1 MNILELVAGI
11 LAGLVMAAFFAA
23 CEGAFLALS
32 SSPDASFAET
42 ARPQMSRVSLLLRR
56 SDRLKHGIALGQ
68 LLAIVWVAT
77 MSYQAA
83 WWVAGGRPGAGGFS
97 VAVLVTAFLMLVF
110 ADMAPK
116 SAAMERPAAWA
127 RTAGPLL
134 VMWMLVTLPLTTLLA
149 GLVSRS
155 QRLLGPG
162 RTEAPFLSE
171 DARSIVAEASEKAEL
186 ERDERQMITSIFSF
200 GDTTVREVMTPRP
213 DVVAVDIGADWSE
226 VVRKVGEAE
235 HSRVPVYRDEL
246 DAIVGVLH
254 AKDLLPYVHGQD
266 EPPMEISDL
275 LWEPTFVPEA
285 KKIDDLLREFQ
296 TEKTHLAIVVD
307 EYGGTAGIVTLE
319 DILEELV
326 GDIQDENDREEP
338 LVESLPDGELRLDG
352 RLDFD
357 DFNELTGSRFEA
369 EEVETIGGLV
379 ARELGRVASG
389 GEVVSIDDW
398 TFRVEEVDGK
408 RIVKVRAR
416 RESTGQEN
424 NEMDASI

>member
-1 MNILELVAGI
+1 MSILVLAAGI

-32 SSPDASFAET
+32 SSQDASLAET
-42 ARPQMSRVSLLLRR
+42 ARPQMSRVSFLLRR

-68 LLAIVWVAT
+68 LIAIVWVAA

-83 WWVAGGRPGAGGFS
+83 WWVAGSRPGVAGFS
-97 VAVLVTAFLMLVF
+97 AAVLVTAFLMLVF

-127 RTAGPLL
+127 RAAGPLL
-134 VMWMLVTLPLTTLLA
+134 VIWMLVTLPLTALLA

-155 QRLLGPG
+155 QRFLGPG

-186 ERDERQMITSIFSF
+186 EQDERQMITSIFSF

-254 AKDLLPYVHGQD
+254 AKDLLSYVHGQD
-266 EPPMEISDL
+266 EPPKEIADL

-296 TEKTHLAIVVD
+296 TEKAHLAIVVD

-338 LVESLPDGELRLDG
+338 LVEPLPDGELRLDG

-416 RESTGQEN
+416 RDSTGQEN
-424 NEMDASI
+424 NEKDASI